1 MFAVGVF
8 SWLETPPT
16 QLRWFVLLVAI
27 FLAVPPVIYTALLE
41 WLGKIAIDISRE
53 SLRHQLHLSPF
64 KVTDRCFDADL
75 LSDFTVRRHRRPRQR
90 RYCLQFQYRFKA
102 TRLDMAFLEA
112 KGRFVMGKI
121 EQALEST

>member
-8 SWLETPPT
+8 FWLETPPT

-53 SLRHQLHLSPF
+53 SLRHQLHLGPF

-75 LSDFTVRRHRRPRQR
+75 LSDFTVRRRRRPRQR

-112 KGRFVMGKI
+112 KRRFVMGKI